1 MKKGFF
7 PEGITPLRR
16 VNLVLVVLTFGS
28 ILIGR
33 RSAEP
38 VHSQMELFSTIT
50 GIALG
55 FGVVLQWILNY
66 RSMRN
71 DKNSDE

>member
-1 MKKGFF
+1 MKRGIF

-16 VNLVLVVLTFGS
+16 INLILVLVTFGC

-38 VHSQMELFSTIT
+38 LQSQMDLVSTIS

-55 FGVVLQWILNY
+55 IGVALQWILNF
-66 RSMRN
+66 RERE
-71 DKNSDE
+71 KTEKSDE

>member
-1 MKKGFF
+1 MRRGIF
-7 PEGITPLRR
+7 PEGMTPLRR
-16 VNLVLVVLTFGS
+16 INLVLVVVTFGC

-38 VHSQMELFSTIT
+38 LQSQMDLVSTIS

-55 FGVVLQWILNY
+55 VGVALQWILNF
-66 RSMRN
+66 RQRN
-71 DKNSDE
+71 NAQKPDE